1 MNRPWV
7 LLSVKLTKTA
17 QSNLC
22 KVQWFACEH
31 QTRET
36 LILDSGSLSNTIS
49 VRLLCVWER
58 ERERERERQSTLSL
72 VEWSRN
78 LVFLVLESK
87 GKKTI
92 VWEKKKKEIWQPW
105 ALSFGSGGRMW
116 NRSQRVWKRRRRE
129 RRERKGR
136 RGVLVVR
143 GRVQDQAGWARLSS
157 SWLLATT
164 ALPTIS
170 FTTAM
175 KSSTTG
181 NLFII
186 FSTNLDSR
194 RGSTGS
200 SLLSSFLLCRRR
212 RDPWAMVVVAQR
224 RSLPHW
230 TRTRELN
237 AVQTCLC
244 AAQSLL
250 CGHTS
255 TCCCMLLLEALPFG
269 SMVLVSVRLVFFS
282 FLCLSS
288 SSSMIYQ
295 SSLLYSHF
303 DNVL

>member
-1 MNRPWV
+1 MSSSQRAIQLVWSAV
-7 LLSVKLTKTA
+7 
-17 QSNLC
+17 
-22 KVQWFACEH
+22 
-31 QTRET
+31 
-36 LILDSGSLSNTIS
+36 
-49 VRLLCVWER
+49 VRVWAPNPRNPNPGFCCSFQHNFSHCCASEKER
-58 ERERERERQSTLSL
+58 ERESTLSL

-78 LVFLVLESK
+78 LVFWFSSQK

-92 VWEKKKKEIWQPW
+92 GWEKTKKEIWQPW

-116 NRSQRVWKRRRRE
+116 NQSQRVWKRRRRE
-129 RRERKGR
+129 RKGR
-136 RGVLVVR
+136 QGVVVVR

-164 ALPTIS
+164 ALRTTS

-212 RDPWAMVVVAQR
+212 RAMVVVAQR

-237 AVQTCLC
+237 AVQTCFC

-255 TCCCMLLLEALPFG
+255 TCCCMLLLAALPFG

-288 SSSMIYQ
+288 SSSMIYR

-303 DNVL
+303 DHLL